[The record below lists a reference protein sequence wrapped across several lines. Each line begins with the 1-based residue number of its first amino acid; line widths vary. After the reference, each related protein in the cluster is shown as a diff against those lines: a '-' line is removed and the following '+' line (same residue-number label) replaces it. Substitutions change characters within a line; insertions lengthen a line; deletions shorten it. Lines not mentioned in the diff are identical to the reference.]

1 MVYDKEYYQKNKD
14 RFLEWQKKYRLNNKE
29 KVRANRIRYDAI
41 YVPLNRDKILAR
53 KKQYRLK
60 NNDKLKEYRRRSE
73 VKQKER
79 ERQKTPHYKETKKQ
93 YQKGFYLKNR
103 KRILAYGKKHSQIL
117 HVKARRNEMSRIWRK
132 NNPRSNRSLYPEL
145 QEAMNNVRIRDK
157 NTCQWQGCGVTFRQT
172 EIHVNHIFPRSEY
185 PDLELV
191 EQYMICYC
199 PNHHSYW
206 HRMRG
211 DPYHGMIYPS
221 HEYMRANPDEL
232 LLGGD

>member
-1 MVYDKEYYQKNKD
+1 MTYNKELYCKNKE
-14 RFLEWQKKYRLNNKE
+14 RFLEYQRQDRLRHKEMRQQHRKMYDNKPESKTKQKEYKKKYRLKNPERFKE
-29 KVRANRIRYDAI
+29 LKKKDDAK
-41 YVPLNRDKILAR
+41 YYHNH
-53 KKQYRLK
+53 
-60 NNDKLKEYRRRSE
+60 
-73 VKQKER
+73 KER
-79 ERQKTPHYKETKKQ
+79 IVIHKKQ
-93 YQKGFYLKNR
+93 YQKGFYIKNR
-103 KRILAYGKKHSQIL
+103 ERILAYGKQHRQL
-117 HVKARRNEMSRIWRK
+117 PEVRARHNEMTRIWRK
-132 NNPRSNRSLYPEL
+132 NNPRSNRSLYLEL
-145 QEAMNNVRIRDK
+145 QDAMNAVRIRDN
-157 NTCQWQGCGVTFRQT
+157 NTCQWQGCGVTHRQT
-172 EIHVNHIFPRSEY
+172 RIDVHHIFPRSEY